1 MVKEKKIYDFISF
14 VHSHPALYNKTDA
27 EYKNNDIKNALW
39 KKAASEF
46 GTKSILLGI

>member
-1 MVKEKKIYDFISF
+1 MVKEEKICDFIAF
-14 VHSHPALYNKTDA
+14 VHSHPALYNKADA

-46 GTKSILLGI
+46 GMKCSL